1 MKSLNSP
8 TVPSIPSRARSPER
22 LALESLRPG
31 RSIVLYIDE
40 DHARRLQ
47 SRLHAQT
54 TLRFSANKISG
65 GYRFTR
71 HRGQRQFRCVSQ
83 SSRAI
88 YLRAEGPLLRAD
100 LARESFFMTRASA
113 RRLATALLEFAR

>member
-1 MKSLNSP
+1 M
-8 TVPSIPSRARSPER
+8 
-22 LALESLRPG
+22 ALESLRPG
-31 RSIVLYIDE
+31 ASVILPIDE
-40 DHARRLQ
+40 LHARRLQ
-47 SRLHAQT
+47 SRLHT
-54 TLRFSANKISG
+54 HTPLRFSASRVPN

-100 LARESFFMTRASA
+100 LARESFFFTRASA